1 VWGVQQDERT
11 ALRSRSFGAIADG
24 YDHFRPGP
32 PPAALDWLIPEGA
45 SDVIEVGAG
54 TGAVTRALL
63 ERGLRVR
70 AVEPDPRMR
79 EILAERAPA
88 ADVVE
93 GAGEAI
99 PSPDGAADVVLYA
112 SAWHWVDEARA
123 VPEVARVL
131 RPGGRFALLWNG
143 ANRGVPWVRS
153 LWAGGVPSDDEE
165 AKQVEQGV
173 SHRRQVDLGPSAA
186 LFTEPERH
194 LVSWERTVSR
204 QELLGLIGTY
214 SGVIVMDDE
223 ARHAFFAN
231 VERFLDTDPATAGR
245 SSYDLPMGAL
255 CWRADRRGL

>member
-1 VWGVQQDERT
+1 VQQDERT

-24 YDHFRPGP
+24 YDQFRPGP
-32 PPAALDWLIPEGA
+32 PAAALDWLIPEGA
-45 SDVIEVGAG
+45 ADVIEVGAG

-63 ERGLRVR
+63 QRGLRVR

-79 EILAERAPA
+79 QILAERAPQ
-88 ADVVE
+88 ADVLE
-93 GAGEAI
+93 GTGEAI
-99 PSPDGAADVVLYA
+99 PGSDASADVVLYA

-143 ANRGVPWVRS
+143 ANRRVPWVRS

-186 LFTEPERH
+186 LFTEPERQ
-194 LVSWERTVSR
+194 VISWEQTVSR

-214 SGVIVMDDE
+214 SGVIVMDAE
-223 ARHAFFAN
+223 ARRTFFAS

-245 SSYDLPMGAL
+245 QSYDLPMGAL
-255 CWRADRRGL
+255 CWRADRRGT